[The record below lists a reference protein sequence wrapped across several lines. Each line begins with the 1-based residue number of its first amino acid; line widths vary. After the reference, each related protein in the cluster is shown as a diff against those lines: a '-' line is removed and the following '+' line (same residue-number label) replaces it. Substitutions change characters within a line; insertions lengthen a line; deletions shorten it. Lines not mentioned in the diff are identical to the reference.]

1 MSMAEALEQV
11 RSAIAVVRQGTSPDV
26 DRIYNLKMAHNQS
39 FTVTIFGMVATDGA
53 RRDCRQVMNLYSKYG
68 LPLGDV
74 KPIAHDLLA
83 GQEDMFRRRYGL
95 TDTAAL
101 VGTVSAALQSSGDVE
116 EWTTLLRATS
126 EYLTYLGHAIA
137 TRIPWHELSV
147 AFEGVR
153 AVHAGYYDR
162 LVQ

>member
-1 MSMAEALEQV
+1 MSTAEALEQV
-11 RSAIAVVRQGTSPDV
+11 RRATGVVRQGTSPDV

-39 FTVTIFGMVATDGA
+39 FTVTMFGMVGTDGA
-53 RRDCRQVMNLYSKYG
+53 RRDCRLVMSLYSKYG

-74 KPIAHDLLA
+74 KPIARDLFA

-101 VGTVSAALQSSGDVE
+101 VGMVSAALQASDDVE
-116 EWTTLLRATS
+116 EWSALLRATV

-153 AVHAGYYDR
+153 TVHEGYYDR
-162 LVQ
+162 LVT